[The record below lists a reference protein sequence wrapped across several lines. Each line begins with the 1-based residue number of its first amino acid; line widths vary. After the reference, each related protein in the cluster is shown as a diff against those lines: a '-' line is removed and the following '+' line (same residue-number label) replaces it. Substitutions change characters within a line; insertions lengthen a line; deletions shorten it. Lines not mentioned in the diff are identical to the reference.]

1 MADPLSSVSRSG
13 AGSSSAGGQ
22 PQMNAFQQKS
32 VSAVAKA
39 IQSGQ
44 VNDPKLSEDLK
55 AVQQA
60 QTPEELHKAIHQ
72 LRQDAKKD
80 GIEMPQ
86 KAHSAGAHGAGGKGG
101 AEAANELGPDDLNVA
116 GDELKKPAT
125 GSQFG
130 YNGGDGAFGGN
141 SFQMGGRKLGFG

>member
-1 MADPLSSVSRSG
+1 MADPLSVSRSS
-13 AGSSSAGGQ
+13 AGSQGSSQ

-44 VNDPKLSEDLK
+44 VNDPKLSDDLK

-60 QTPEELHKAIHQ
+60 QTPEELHKAVHQ

-86 KAHSAGAHGAGGKGG
+86 RTGSTGAKGAGGKGG
-101 AEAANELGPDDLNVA
+101 ADAANELGPDDLNVA
-116 GDELKKPAT
+116 GDNLRAESKGQQLGYS

-130 YNGGDGAFGGN
+130 D
-141 SFQMGGRKLGFG
+141 SFQMGGRKLGQG